1 MSPPGSIL
9 TSAATSHT
17 VNTVFNWSNGPK
29 DVAGNANAE
38 RSNHTRIRH
47 DGDVPKFVPEV
58 AQITFSGQM
67 GHRRGQDV
75 VYVTERCVLRLE
87 PEGLTVVEV
96 APGVD
101 LEREVLG
108 QAEVTLRVSPELR
121 SMDPRLFR
129 PARLG
134 LHLDAASATPRAQR
148 SNGKVAAA

>member
-1 MSPPGSIL
+1 M
-9 TSAATSHT
+9 T
-17 VNTVFNWSNGPK
+17 
-29 DVAGNANAE
+29 AGVGGFVDITANARHLVFSSTFTTGGLE
-38 RSNHTRIRH
+38 LAIEDGELRILKEGRAR
-47 DGDVPKFVPEV
+47 KFVTDVEHV
-58 AQITFSGQM
+58 TFSG
-67 GHRRGQDV
+67 RRARELGQDV

-101 LEREVLG
+101 LERDVLG

-134 LHLDAASATPRAQR
+134 LHLDAASATPSAQR